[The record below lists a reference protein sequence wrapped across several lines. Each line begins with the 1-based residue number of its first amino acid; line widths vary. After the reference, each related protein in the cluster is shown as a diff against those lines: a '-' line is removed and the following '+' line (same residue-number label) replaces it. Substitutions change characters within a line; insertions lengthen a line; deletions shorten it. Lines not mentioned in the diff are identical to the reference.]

1 MNAVIYARYSSDNQ
15 REESI
20 EGQLRE
26 CKEYAERNGMNVV
39 ATYIDRALS
48 AKTDDRPQFQQMIR
62 DSNTHKF
69 EAVLV
74 WKLDRFSR
82 NRYDSA
88 NYKRKL
94 AQNHVRVVSAT
105 EPISNTPEAVSYT
118 HLEKVYCH
126 LKFNKNQSANITYI
140 DFNTKAHV
148 FLNSD
153 ISSTYS
159 NSTDP
164 SWLPFGAVS
173 LFWNNDKLYCVTP
186 SNVSADA
193 LSTQIVQMDANGTN
207 SKPLV
212 SIPSNQSMLRGIATD
227 GDNLYTTLET
237 VKENGEAYFSFSKIS
252 LSDGTIT
259 ELLQLDTTDVLFGV
273 YKDKCYF
280 KSLKN
285 DTESIPGEWELY
297 SYSLSSGEKHIVAR
311 ETPYSS
317 IGGIS
322 GKFYYYLN
330 LEQGKLFSLDLET
343 GELSTVADNLDLG
356 TTPETSRFYGFW
368 DNHFMYINFITNDD
382 YSLSYDVY
390 GIDLESHAIT
400 TFSYTHLDVYK
411 RQGRSSGAGIGKYS
425 CEQME

>member
-1 MNAVIYARYSSDNQ
+1 M
-15 REESI
+15 
-20 EGQLRE
+20 
-26 CKEYAERNGMNVV
+26 
-39 ATYIDRALS
+39 
-48 AKTDDRPQFQQMIR
+48 
-62 DSNTHKF
+62 
-69 EAVLV
+69 
-74 WKLDRFSR
+74 
-82 NRYDSA
+82 
-88 NYKRKL
+88 
-94 AQNHVRVVSAT
+94 
-105 EPISNTPEAVSYT
+105 
-118 HLEKVYCH
+118 
-126 LKFNKNQSANITYI
+126 
-140 DFNTKAHV
+140 
-148 FLNSD
+148 
-153 ISSTYS
+153 
-159 NSTDP
+159 
-164 SWLPFGAVS
+164 
-173 LFWNNDKLYCVTP
+173 
-186 SNVSADA
+186 
-193 LSTQIVQMDANGTN
+193 
-207 SKPLV
+207 
-212 SIPSNQSMLRGIATD
+212 
-227 GDNLYTTLET
+227 
-237 VKENGEAYFSFSKIS
+237 AYFSFSKIS

-400 TFSYTHLDVYK
+400 NVSLMCNYHGNRYIWLQWETPTEFLVINGENRYTQTLYAPDGTTY
-411 RQGRSSGAGIGKYS
+411 QE
-425 CEQME
+425 EQIEPQFALIKKEDYWNSVPNYIPIESLQN

>member
-1 MNAVIYARYSSDNQ
+1 MLKKVFILLGIALILTGCTNEFPQVGTSSSYAPPLYAGEPNINLKMITPIDGALETSDTGN
-15 REESI
+15 
-20 EGQLRE
+20 
-26 CKEYAERNGMNVV
+26 
-39 ATYIDRALS
+39 
-48 AKTDDRPQFQQMIR
+48 
-62 DSNTHKF
+62 
-69 EAVLV
+69 
-74 WKLDRFSR
+74 
-82 NRYDSA
+82 
-88 NYKRKL
+88 
-94 AQNHVRVVSAT
+94 
-105 EPISNTPEAVSYT
+105 
-118 HLEKVYCH
+118 EKGYYH
-126 LKFNKNQSANITYI
+126 LKFNNNQSANITYI

-237 VKENGEAYFSFSKIS
+237 VKKNGEAYFSFSKIS

-400 TFSYTHLDVYK
+400 NVSLMCNYHGNRYIWLQWETPTEFLVINGENRYTQTLYAPDGTTY
-411 RQGRSSGAGIGKYS
+411 QE
-425 CEQME
+425 EQIEPQFALIKKEDYWNSVPNYIPIESLQN